1 MGDRR
6 VKDCIGPDPYQGT
19 SKIPSLKE
27 HNTYQG
33 TSKIPSRKEH
43 NTYQG
48 TSIPSRK
55 EHNTYQG
62 TTSVVPT
69 QTAGIKGFS
78 LCLLCCEIPE
88 QITELVTLR
97 GEPLFR
103 SVLGA
108 RDVHQEH
115 GVALRLQQ
123 WRTLAR
129 LCGGHKRTSRSHNP
143 IGTRI
148 ASRFR
153 HPQGLKAQPP
163 CTAVRH
169 DLKSCPDTWAKA
181 CFTLVVLLALAGCRL
196 DMQDQPKYKPLAA
209 STFFIDGRSARPIP
223 PGTIARDALNDT
235 DVLHTGAD
243 GKGFAATIPMAV
255 DQGLLE
261 RGQDRFDIY
270 CAPCHGYL
278 GDGDGMVAR
287 RGFKIPPSLHHERVR
302 QAPPGYLFQV
312 ITNGYGAMGDY
323 GDQVPPEDRWAIV
336 AYIRALELARGATMA
351 DATPEGQAEL
361 EAQR

>member
-6 VKDCIGPDPYQGT
+6 VKPLWRADFSPRGT
-19 SKIPSLKE
+19 SVPLVGSEAKASRRLKPALHAQPGLQPPSGPGLK
-27 HNTYQG
+27 
-33 TSKIPSRKEH
+33 P
-43 NTYQG
+43 
-48 TSIPSRK
+48 
-55 EHNTYQG
+55 
-62 TTSVVPT
+62 
-69 QTAGIKGFS
+69 
-78 LCLLCCEIPE
+78 
-88 QITELVTLR
+88 
-97 GEPLFR
+97 
-103 SVLGA
+103 
-108 RDVHQEH
+108 
-115 GVALRLQQ
+115 RLQ
-123 WRTLAR
+123 
-129 LCGGHKRTSRSHNP
+129 
-143 IGTRI
+143 
-148 ASRFR
+148 
-153 HPQGLKAQPP
+153 
-163 CTAVRH
+163 
-169 DLKSCPDTWAKA
+169 AKA
-181 CFTLVVLLALAGCRL
+181 CSTLLLLALAGCRL

-351 DATPEGQAEL
+351 DATPEGQAQL
-361 EAQR
+361 EAQP